1 MRAFSATLRAALLAA
16 ALAAGGAAASTP
28 VGFAD
33 VLQQPA
39 RASPLAVRSLLHAV
53 TRAGSRL
60 VAVGARGHAL
70 VSTDGAMTWRQAQ
83 VPVSSDLTAVF
94 FIDAWRGW
102 AVGHDGV
109 VLHTQDGGES
119 WRLQLD
125 GRRAAELTAD
135 AMRRRL
141 EANPSSAELRKL
153 FEEAERHRRQGPDK
167 PFLDVWFADARH
179 GYVVGAFNTIL
190 RTEDGGATWT
200 PWFDRTDN
208 PRFFNLYAIRPAA
221 GELFIVGEGGLVLRL
236 DRTAQRFRAL
246 EVPYGGSLFGVAS
259 VRGAVLAYGLRG
271 SVLRSDD
278 AGRTWSK
285 VDAGLAGAVV
295 GATRTLRG
303 TTLLGDAAGRI
314 VATDDG
320 QTFRPVPLER
330 TVPLTG
336 LAEADTGILVIV
348 GPRGAGLAQLAP
360 R

>member
-208 PRFFNLYAIRPAA
+208 PRFLNLYAIREAGGELYVA
-221 GELFIVGEGGLVLRL
+221 GENGLVLKL
-236 DRTAQRFRAL
+236 DRAAQRLRKL
-246 EVPYGGSLFGVAS
+246 DVPYEGSFFGLADAG
-259 VRGAVLAYGLRG
+259 GAVIAFGLRG
-271 SVLRSDD
+271 NAFRSGD
-278 AGRTWSK
+278 AGRTWTAVKTGLPAS
-285 VDAGLAGAVV
+285 VVASSRTSRGEVLLADAV
-295 GATRTLRG
+295 
-303 TTLLGDAAGRI
+303 GRI
-314 VATDDG
+314 ALSEDG
-320 QTFRPVPLER
+320 GHTFTRVPLGR
-330 TVPLTG
+330 SVPLAG
-336 LAEADTGILVIV
+336 LAEAAPGRLVLV
-348 GPRGAGLAQLAP
+348 GPRGLSMARLK
-360 R
+360 